1 MDNLKNKIL
10 VPLDFSE
17 QSLIALRQSYNIA
30 RFSNAELLLIHVIDE
45 DFFKT
50 LDHIFKDQGYE
61 DPVRDQIQLKLD
73 RLAVEVSQEANIIA
87 NTTIRKGKIYEEI
100 VRVANEIDATFIVM
114 GTHGAIGLKKKFL
127 GSNAARVIKEA
138 ECPVITIKGTEHHR
152 GCKKIVLPLDLTKE
166 TKEKTGKAIELARFF
181 GSEIFV
187 ITVIDTDDE
196 FILNKLTRQMDQVK
210 SLIESNTISVHTEFI
225 TGSDIPTEITNYA
238 VNINAD
244 LIIIMTQQEIYW
256 TEMFI
261 GFAAQE
267 IINNSDIPVLAIRPQ
282 LKENLEFT
290 TS

>member
-210 SLIESNTISVHTEFI
+210 SLIESHTISVHTEFI

>member
-50 LDHIFKDQGYE
+50 LDHIFKEQAYE

-73 RLAVEVSQEANIIA
+73 ELAVEVRQEANIIA

-100 VRVANEIDATFIVM
+100 VRVANEIDAKFIVM

-166 TKEKTGKAIELARFF
+166 TKEKTGKAIELAQFF

-187 ITVIDTDDE
+187 VAVVDTDDE
-196 FILNKLTRQMDQVK
+196 FILNKLTRQMHQVK
-210 SLIESNTISVHTEFI
+210 SLIESHKISVHTEFI
-225 TGSDIPTEITNYA
+225 TGSDISTEIVTYA
-238 VNINAD
+238 VNIDAD

-267 IINNSDIPVLAIRPQ
+267 IINNSDIPVLSIRPQ